1 MKNFNGLNMS
11 LGSLPRLSPAKTRS
25 LSAENFSGAK
35 GEGGK
40 ATEGIRILSNSMQ
53 QQIDDWYGEGNWP
66 EGVDVSRELGM
77 GWKVSPNIMIAPG
90 ETAELGIING
100 SGAIQH
106 IWMTTGSES
115 QRLQIL
121 RMYWDNEEQPSV
133 ECPLGDFFA
142 TGWGNFNEVSS
153 LPICVNPKGGLN
165 SYWLM
170 PFRRHARITLENLN
184 DEPIGVFYQIDYTLT
199 EVPAD
204 TAYFHTQF
212 RRMNPVTYKDV
223 YTVLDGVN
231 GQGQFVGIYMCW
243 GTNLAGWWGEGEA
256 KFYLDGDSEF
266 PTICGTGTEDYFCG
280 AGGFGKNDEYIE
292 FNTPY
297 AGLAQVINPNES
309 YAYFGKS
316 PNKMRFGLYRWH
328 IMDPVRFERDF
339 RMTIQALGWN
349 GKMVPLEDDLASA
362 AFWYQTEPHTPFPA
376 LPSSEYLVID

>member
-153 LPICVNPKGGLN
+153 LPKCVNPKGGLN

-243 GTNLAGWWGEGEA
+243 GTNLAGWWG
-256 KFYLDGDSEF
+256 
-266 PTICGTGTEDYFCG
+266 
-280 AGGFGKNDEYIE
+280 
-292 FNTPY
+292 
-297 AGLAQVINPNES
+297 
-309 YAYFGKS
+309 
-316 PNKMRFGLYRWH
+316 
-328 IMDPVRFERDF
+328 
-339 RMTIQALGWN
+339 
-349 GKMVPLEDDLASA
+349 
-362 AFWYQTEPHTPFPA
+362 
-376 LPSSEYLVID
+376 